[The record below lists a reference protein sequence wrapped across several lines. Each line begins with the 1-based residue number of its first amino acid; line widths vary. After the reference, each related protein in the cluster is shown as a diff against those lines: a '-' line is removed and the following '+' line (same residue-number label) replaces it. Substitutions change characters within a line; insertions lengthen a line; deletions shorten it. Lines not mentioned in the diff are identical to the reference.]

1 LYDLRTLWQVAAHNP
16 WLVVSPVSEYNH
28 DPPWAAHY
36 PDAQPPRGLNVRQNG
51 RLPEV
56 VTKYG
61 AWGDRQILICGGP
74 EMVAAT
80 KAALI
85 AKGAPPEH
93 IQHDP
98 SG

>member
-1 LYDLRTLWQVAAHNP
+1 MSSRRAGFTCART
-16 WLVVSPVSEYNH
+16 
-28 DPPWAAHY
+28 
-36 PDAQPPRGLNVRQNG
+36 G

-61 AWGDRQILICGGP
+61 AWGDRQILISGNP
-74 EMVAAT
+74 EMIANT
-80 KAALI
+80 TAALV

-98 SG
+98 LVP